1 MRKPLSRRS
10 ANIAD
15 YAGHPHFWKRALSRR
30 QFLGAAGGVS
40 TLGLMVASGIGFPK
54 LTHADT
60 LPTVLPRPIPGG
72 FLVSDFGITIP
83 NATELFHA
91 FAPLAALGNDPIT
104 ITDFHGFIAA
114 AEITGYGTVTTPAGP
129 ARRFFDNDMR
139 FMQGQYIGVDG
150 REHNGTFGFF

>member
-10 ANIAD
+10 ANVAD

-30 QFLGAAGGVS
+30 QFLAAGGVS

-72 FLVSDFGITIP
+72 FLASDFGITIP
-83 NATELFHA
+83 NSTERFHA
-91 FAPLAALGNDPIT
+91 FAPLAARGNDPIT

-114 AEITGYGTVTTPAGP
+114 AEITGHGTATTPSGSTSL
-129 ARRFFDNDMR
+129 FFDNDMR
-139 FMQGQYIGVDG
+139 VMQGQYIGVDG
-150 REHNGTFGFF
+150 QEHNGTFGFF